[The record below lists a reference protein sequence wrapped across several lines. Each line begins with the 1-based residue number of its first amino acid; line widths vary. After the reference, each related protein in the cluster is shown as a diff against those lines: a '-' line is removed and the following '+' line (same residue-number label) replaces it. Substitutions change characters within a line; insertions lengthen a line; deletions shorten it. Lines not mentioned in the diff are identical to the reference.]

1 MGSSTG
7 YAVKRQVNRFLAV
20 LRKYYESGFKL
31 SIVITLIWLIVST
44 LVIFNW
50 IYVVYP
56 EMGSGFWLVFAR
68 THILL
73 AILPLAMAGVDGGS

>member
-1 MGSSTG
+1 M
-7 YAVKRQVNRFLAV
+7 NRV
-20 LRKYYESGFKL
+20 LKL

-73 AILPLAMAGVDGGS
+73 AILPLAIGWGGWWVIKK